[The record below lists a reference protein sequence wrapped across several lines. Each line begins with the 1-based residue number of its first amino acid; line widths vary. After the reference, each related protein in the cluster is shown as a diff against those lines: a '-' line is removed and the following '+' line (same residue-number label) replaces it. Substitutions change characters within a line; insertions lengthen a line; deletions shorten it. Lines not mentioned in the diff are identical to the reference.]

1 MGFLK
6 RSWQALR
13 TGRVWIAGLVVLL
26 LLSFWAVSGSETF
39 QSCRAGE
46 KGDFQDAVYRIA
58 AAPAPPEQT
67 DTSIQSCL
75 DYFLEENEPGIA
87 ALSVIFTT
95 LFTGVLAISTIGLW
109 NSTKSLHKET
119 RRLAT
124 LAEAH
129 ARDMRASVAAAQK
142 SPVSAE
148 QPLASL
154 QDVSTS
160 SPIRPDI

>member
-6 RSWQALR
+6 RSWRALR
-13 TGRVWIAGLVVLL
+13 KGRVWILGMVGLL
-26 LLSFWAVSGSETF
+26 LLSIWAVSGSETF

-46 KGDFQDAVYRIA
+46 KGDFQDAVFRIA
-58 AAPAPPEQT
+58 ATPAPPEQS
-67 DTSIQSCL
+67 DTGLEACL

-109 NSTKSLHKET
+109 NSTKNLHEET

-129 ARDMRASVAAAQK
+129 ARDMRASIAAAQK
-142 SPVSAE
+142 SPVGGE
-148 QPLASL
+148 QSLATL
-154 QDVSTS
+154 QDASTS

>member
-6 RSWQALR
+6 RSWWAFR
-13 TGRVWIAGLVVLL
+13 NGRVWILGVVGLL

-46 KGDFQDAVYRIA
+46 KSDFQDAVFRIA

-67 DTSIQSCL
+67 DTSVEACL

-109 NSTKSLHKET
+109 NSTKNLHEET
-119 RRLAT
+119 KRLAA
-124 LAEAH
+124 LAEAQSRNMK
-129 ARDMRASVAAAQK
+129 AYVAAAQT
-142 SPVSAE
+142 SPGSAE
-148 QPLASL
+148 PSL

>member
-1 MGFLK
+1 MGFVS
-6 RSWQALR
+6 RSWRALR
-13 TGRVWIAGLVVLL
+13 KGRAWIFGLVGLL

-46 KGDFQDAVYRIA
+46 TSEFQDAVFRIA

-67 DTSIQSCL
+67 GTSVEACL

-109 NSTKSLHKET
+109 KSTKNLHEET

-124 LAEAH
+124 LAEAQS
-129 ARDMRASVAAAQK
+129 RDMKASIVAAQK
-142 SPVSAE
+142 SPDIAE
-148 QPLASL
+148 QSLASPH
-154 QDVSTS
+154 SR
-160 SPIRPDI
+160 SPPNI

>member
-6 RSWQALR
+6 RLWRAFR
-13 TGRVWIAGLVVLL
+13 KGRVWILGMVGLL

-46 KGDFQDAVYRIA
+46 KSDFQDAVFHKT

-67 DTSIQSCL
+67 DTSVEACL

-109 NSTKSLHKET
+109 NSTKNLHEET
-119 RRLAT
+119 KRLAT
-124 LAEAH
+124 LAEAQSK
-129 ARDMRASVAAAQK
+129 DMKACIAAAQK
-142 SPVSAE
+142 SSDVAE
-148 QPLASL
+148 QSFASP
-154 QDVSTS
+154 QDRSTNS
-160 SPIRPDI
+160 RAPPNI

>member
-6 RSWQALR
+6 RSWRAFR
-13 TGRVWIAGLVVLL
+13 KGRVWILGAVGLL

-46 KGDFQDAVYRIA
+46 RTDFQDAVFRKA
-58 AAPAPPEQT
+58 AAPAPPDQS
-67 DTSIQSCL
+67 DTSVEACL

-95 LFTGVLAISTIGLW
+95 LFTGMLAISTIGLW
-109 NSTKSLHKET
+109 NSTKNLHEET
-119 RRLAT
+119 KRLAT
-124 LAEAH
+124 LAEAQS
-129 ARDMRASVAAAQK
+129 RDMRAYFAAAQK
-142 SPVSAE
+142 SAGTAE
-148 QPLASL
+148 QSLASL
-154 QDVSTS
+154 QDTSTR

>member
-6 RSWQALR
+6 RSWRAFR
-13 TGRVWIAGLVVLL
+13 KGRVWILGLVGLL

-46 KGDFQDAVYRIA
+46 KSDFQDAVFHKTA
-58 AAPAPPEQT
+58 TPAPPEQA
-67 DTSIQSCL
+67 DTSVEACL

-109 NSTKSLHKET
+109 NSTKSLHEET

-129 ARDMRASVAAAQK
+129 ARDMRASIAAAQK
-142 SPVSAE
+142 LPVSAE
-148 QPLASL
+148 QSLASL
-154 QDVSTS
+154 QDLSTG

>member
-1 MGFLK
+1 
-6 RSWQALR
+6 LR
-13 TGRVWIAGLVVLL
+13 NGRVWILGVVGLL

-46 KGDFQDAVYRIA
+46 KTDFQDAVFRIA
-58 AAPAPPEQT
+58 AAPAPPEQS
-67 DTSIQSCL
+67 DTSVEACL

-109 NSTKSLHKET
+109 NSTKNLHEET
-119 RRLAT
+119 KRLAA
-124 LAEAH
+124 LAEAQSRNMK
-129 ARDMRASVAAAQK
+129 AYVAAAQK
-142 SPVSAE
+142 SPGSAE
-148 QPLASL
+148 PSL

>member
-6 RSWQALR
+6 RSWRAFR
-13 TGRVWIAGLVVLL
+13 NGRVWILGAVCLL

-46 KGDFQDAVYRIA
+46 KSDFQDAVFRIA
-58 AAPAPPEQT
+58 AAPAPPEQS
-67 DTSIQSCL
+67 DTSVEACL

-95 LFTGVLAISTIGLW
+95 LFTGMLAISTIGLW
-109 NSTKSLHKET
+109 NSTKNLHEET
-119 RRLAT
+119 KRLAT
-124 LAEAH
+124 LAEAQS
-129 ARDMRASVAAAQK
+129 RDMRAYFTADQK
-142 SPVSAE
+142 SAGTAE
-148 QPLASL
+148 QSLASL
-154 QDVSTS
+154 QDTSTR

>member
-1 MGFLK
+1 MAGFL
-6 RSWQALR
+6 
-13 TGRVWIAGLVVLL
+13 VPLL
-26 LLSFWAVSGSETF
+26 LAFGAVSESKAF

-46 KGDFQDAVYRIA
+46 KGVFQDAVYRIA

-67 DTSIQSCL
+67 DTSVESCL

-109 NSTKSLHKET
+109 NSTKSLHEET

-129 ARDMRASVAAAQK
+129 ARDMRASVAAA
-142 SPVSAE
+142 
-148 QPLASL
+148 
-154 QDVSTS
+154 
-160 SPIRPDI
+160 

>member
-6 RSWQALR
+6 RSWRGLR
-13 TGRVWIAGLVVLL
+13 KGRVWILGVVGLL
-26 LLSFWAVSGSETF
+26 LLAFWAVSGSETF

-46 KGDFQDAVYRIA
+46 KSDFQDAVFRIA
-58 AAPAPPEQT
+58 AAPAPPDQS
-67 DTSIQSCL
+67 DTSVEACL

-109 NSTKSLHKET
+109 KSTKNLHEET
-119 RRLAT
+119 KRLAT

-129 ARDMRASVAAAQK
+129 AKDMRASIAAAQK
-142 SPVSAE
+142 SPIGAE
-148 QPLASL
+148 QSLAGRSE
-154 QDVSTS
+154 TA
-160 SPIRPDI
+160 PRPDV

>member
-6 RSWQALR
+6 RLWRALR
-13 TGRVWIAGLVVLL
+13 KGRVWILGMVGLL
-26 LLSFWAVSGSETF
+26 LLSIWAVSGSETF

-46 KGDFQDAVYRIA
+46 KGDFQDAVFRIG
-58 AAPAPPEQT
+58 AAPAPPEQS
-67 DTSIQSCL
+67 DTGLEACL

-109 NSTKSLHKET
+109 NSTKNLHEET
-119 RRLAT
+119 KRLAT

-129 ARDMRASVAAAQK
+129 ARDMRASIAAAQK
-142 SPVSAE
+142 SSVGAE
-148 QPLASL
+148 QSLASL
-154 QDVSTS
+154 QDASTS

>member
-1 MGFLK
+1 MGFLN
-6 RSWQALR
+6 RSWRALR
-13 TGRVWIAGLVVLL
+13 NGRVWILGLAGLL
-26 LLSFWAVSGSETF
+26 LLAFWAVSGSDSF

-46 KGDFQDAVYRIA
+46 KTDIQDAVFHKA
-58 AAPAPPEQT
+58 AAPAPPEQS
-67 DTSIQSCL
+67 DTSIEACL

-109 NSTKSLHKET
+109 KSTKNLHEET

-124 LAEAH
+124 LAEAQS
-129 ARDMRASVAAAQK
+129 RDMKTYFAAAQK
-142 SPVSAE
+142 PPGNAE
-148 QPLASL
+148 PSL